1 MGLIEHSLVALGIQA
16 LVGWLTKNWWAAAA
30 LPSGYFI
37 GREVAQAEYRWIEN
51 FGDGLRANMPWHAVF
66 DPRVWETSDQIADW
80 LGPVTACIA
89 VALIAS
95 HYRKRHFIGTL
106 GTAEDDCA
114 VRDRMAGCTSIDLD
128 TSSPDIDKK

>member
-1 MGLIEHSLVALGIQA
+1 MGLFEHILIALGIQA
-16 LVGWLTKNWWAAAA
+16 LVGWVTRNWWAAAA

-66 DPRVWETSDQIADW
+66 DPRVWETHDQIADW

-89 VALIAS
+89 VALIAE
-95 HYRKRHFIGTL
+95 RNRNRPVAGTR
-106 GTAEDDCA
+106 GGAEDDRA
-114 VRDRMAGCTSIDLD
+114 
-128 TSSPDIDKK
+128 